1 MFRFNK
7 KTFVTA
13 VALASCAP
21 GVLPYTITG
30 QSTFQFNGPITL
42 TWTSDATDPVL
53 FQIDIDELL
62 NSLESTDP
70 YFVLQNVTT
79 ALGSATFTP
88 NPILSVGTH
97 RIAFS
102 STDSFT
108 VYTTGSIEILA
119 PATSSSSPPTTTTT
133 PRTTSSTPA
142 SPPPTSSVPPSL
154 PPSSSDAASSKSA
167 SISSLPSSSNS
178 SSTAPISS
186 ISQTGSSTQSQ
197 SPIGA
202 PPQIDTTK
210 HSSTGAIAGGIVA
223 AVVILIFLAL
233 LGWWYLRRRN
243 RSPIALGQTNDSRFV
258 STPFLNTV
266 AVAGAGTRSDHDEFR
281 PWEENLNQS
290 STALSA
296 PTPTSASPTTTSP
309 QPSAPSTTASDSS
322 AAPLVPNRTRLKQP
336 FVMPVRPAAVPA
348 LDAPSPQPVPL
359 EAPSPQPMP
368 PPDSGPSRDELLQEV
383 QRLREQVNEIS
394 PPAY

>member
-1 MFRFNK
+1 MIRFNK

-30 QSTFQFNGPITL
+30 QSTFQFNGPVTL

-79 ALGSATFTP
+79 ALGSTTFTP

-119 PATSSSSPPTTTTT
+119 PATSSSSSSPPPPPPPPTTTTT
-133 PRTTSSTPA
+133 TTPPTTSSTPA
-142 SPPPTSSVPPSL
+142 SPPPTSSAPPSL

-197 SPIGA
+197 TALTQSQSPIGA
-202 PPQIDTTK
+202 PQVDTTKK

-223 AVVILIFLAL
+223 AAVILIFLAL

-243 RSPIALGQTNDSRFV
+243 RSPIALGQTDDSRFV
-258 STPFLNTV
+258 STPFLSTV

-309 QPSAPSTTASDSS
+309 PPSGKIIQTPHSRVYPLITLIPLQQRL
-322 AAPLVPNRTRLKQP
+322 APLPPTPPQHP
-336 FVMPVRPAAVPA
+336 W
-348 LDAPSPQPVPL
+348 SPI
-359 EAPSPQPMP
+359 AR
-368 PPDSGPSRDELLQEV
+368 G
-383 QRLREQVNEIS
+383 
-394 PPAY
+394 